1 MPVVFKTGGE
11 GGCMRKGGGMSTNWD
26 GRCQKEKEK
35 ENKGLERKK
44 GELENGELENDA
56 RFLPFVNVAFARTRA

>member
-44 GELENGELENDA
+44 GEN
-56 RFLPFVNVAFARTRA
+56 